1 MVKKEKF
8 ISIIFKSPQKESLIN
23 LLCDFFKGL
32 IGNYIEPIISNN
44 VLTVFFEA
52 NTEVDF
58 EEIINSLNSD
68 FYVVACL
75 FESGELYKNIDRN
88 EYVKHIHA
96 IAVKLLETTKLY
108 FNEKELVK
116 QGLHNEIVENNILKE
131 YYNDYE
137 MKNVISTYL
146 ENNMNVSQ
154 AANAL
159 YMHRN
164 TVMNKIAKF
173 IDVTGYDIKKFQ
185 NAFVIYQIL

>member
-1 MVKKEKF
+1 MIKKEKF
-8 ISIIFKSPQKESLIN
+8 ISIIFKNPQKESVIN
-23 LLCDFFKGL
+23 LLCDFLKGL
-32 IGNYIEPIISNN
+32 IGNYIEPSLSNN
-44 VLTVFFEA
+44 ALTVFIDFD
-52 NTEVDF
+52 TEVDF

-75 FESGELYKNIDRN
+75 FESGELYKGIDKN
-88 EYVKHIHA
+88 EYVKYINS
-96 IAVKLLETTKLY
+96 ISSKLLETTKLY
-108 FNEKELVK
+108 IDEKELVK
-116 QGLHNEIVENNILKE
+116 QRLNSSIVENNILKE
-131 YYNDYE
+131 YYKDYE
-137 MKNVISTYL
+137 MRNVISTYL
-146 ENNMNVSQ
+146 ESNMNVSQ

>member
-1 MVKKEKF
+1 MRKKEKF
-8 ISIIFKSPQKESLIN
+8 ISIIFKNPQKESVIN
-23 LLCDFFKGL
+23 LMCDFLKGL
-32 IGNYIEPIISNN
+32 IGNYVEPTLSNN
-44 VLTVFFEA
+44 ILTVFFEA
-52 NTEVDF
+52 ETDVDF

-68 FYVVACL
+68 FYVVATL

>member
-1 MVKKEKF
+1 MIKKEKF
-8 ISIIFKSPQKESLIN
+8 ISIIFKNPQKESVIN
-23 LLCDFFKGL
+23 LLCDFLKGL
-32 IGNYIEPIISNN
+32 IGNYIEPSLSNN
-44 VLTVFFEA
+44 ALTVFIDSD
-52 NTEVDF
+52 TEVDF

-75 FESGELYKNIDRN
+75 FESGELYKGIDKN
-88 EYVKHIHA
+88 EYVKYINS
-96 IAVKLLETTKLY
+96 ISSKLLETTKLY
-108 FNEKELVK
+108 IDEKELVK
-116 QGLHNEIVENNILKE
+116 QRLNSSIVENNILKE
-131 YYNDYE
+131 YYKDYE
-137 MKNVISTYL
+137 MRNVISTYL
-146 ENNMNVSQ
+146 ESNMNVSQ

>member
-1 MVKKEKF
+1 MRKKEKF
-8 ISIIFKSPQKESLIN
+8 ISIIFKNPQKESVIN
-23 LLCDFFKGL
+23 LMCDFLKGL
-32 IGNYIEPIISNN
+32 IGNYIEPTLSNN
-44 VLTVFFEA
+44 ILTVFFEA
-52 NTEVDF
+52 ETDVDF

-68 FYVVACL
+68 FYVVATL

>member
-1 MVKKEKF
+1 MRKTEKF
-8 ISIIFKSPQKESLIN
+8 ISIIFKNPQKESVIN
-23 LLCDFFKGL
+23 LMCDFLKGL
-32 IGNYIEPIISNN
+32 IGNYIEPTLSNN
-44 VLTVFFEA
+44 ILTVFFEA
-52 NTEVDF
+52 ETDVDF

-68 FYVVACL
+68 FYVVATL
-75 FESGELYKNIDRN
+75 FESGELYKNVDRN

>member
-1 MVKKEKF
+1 MRKKEKF
-8 ISIIFKSPQKESLIN
+8 ISIIFKNPQKESVIN
-23 LLCDFFKGL
+23 LMCDFLKGL
-32 IGNYIEPIISNN
+32 IGNYIEPTFSNN
-44 VLTVFFEA
+44 ILTVFFEA
-52 NTEVDF
+52 ETDVDF

-68 FYVVACL
+68 FYVVATL

-96 IAVKLLETTKLY
+96 IGVKLLETTKLY

-116 QGLHNEIVENNILKE
+116 QGLHNEIVKNNILKE

>member
-1 MVKKEKF
+1 MRKKEKF
-8 ISIIFKSPQKESLIN
+8 ISIIFKNPQKESVIN
-23 LLCDFFKGL
+23 LMCDFLKGL
-32 IGNYIEPIISNN
+32 IGNYVEPTLSNN
-44 VLTVFFEA
+44 ILTVFFEA
-52 NTEVDF
+52 ETDVDF

-68 FYVVACL
+68 FYVVATL

-116 QGLHNEIVENNILKE
+116 QGLHNEIVKNNILKE